1 MSRLDD
7 ELRYALRRKEPPE
20 GFADRVMA
28 RVPVTM
34 PVRRPSMVVRWVA
47 AAAACLMVVAGAGRY
62 QEYRRGMEAKQQ
74 LLQALQITQAK
85 LELVESKLQR

>member
-28 RVPVTM
+28 RLPVTM
-34 PVRRPSMVVRWVA
+34 PARRPSMVWRWVA
-47 AAAACLMVVAGAGRY
+47 AAAACLMVVAGTDQY
-62 QEYRRGMEAKQQ
+62 QQYRRGMEAKHQ
-74 LLQALQITQAK
+74 LLQALEITQAK
-85 LELVESKLQR
+85 LELVESKLRR